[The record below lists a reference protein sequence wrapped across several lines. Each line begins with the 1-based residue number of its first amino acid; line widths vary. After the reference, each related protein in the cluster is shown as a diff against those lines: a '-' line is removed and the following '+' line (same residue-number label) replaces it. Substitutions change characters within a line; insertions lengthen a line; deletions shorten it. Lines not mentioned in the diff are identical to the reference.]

1 MSIIPF
7 VCLGIGIM
15 VGLIVK
21 NEKFFIYSDKIS
33 TFSLILLMLVIGLGI
48 GLDKSIVDNFLRM
61 GLNCVVIAIS
71 AIIFSVL
78 LTFIVEKT
86 VLSLDKIDYALI
98 EDVNDKESELFK
110 DEEDKKG
117 SNLVWI
123 MPVSIIIGLIAGVLL
138 RSIINP
144 SVTDLFF
151 TIALIV
157 LYICVGIS
165 QGANK
170 EVFVYIKLI
179 GFKIILIPAAILF
192 GSLVG
197 GIVSGIILRLPLYI
211 STTAA
216 AGMSFYSITGAYMT
230 QQYGIETGTYGFI
243 VNIMREFLTVL
254 TMPLLIKISPGALIA
269 GGAAGDMDTMLAP
282 ITKFVGIR
290 LSLVT
295 LLTGMI
301 LTFVVPI
308 LLPIV
313 STIFQ

>member
-1 MSIIPF
+1 
-7 VCLGIGIM
+7 
-15 VGLIVK
+15 IVK
-21 NEKFFIYSDKIS
+21 KEKFFVYSDKIS
-33 TFSLILLMLVIGLGI
+33 TFALVLLMLVIGLGI
-48 GLDKSIVDNFLRM
+48 GLDKSIVDNIIRI
-61 GLNCVVIAIS
+61 GLNCAVIAI
-71 AIIFSVL
+71 ATVVFSVL

-86 VLSLDKIDYALI
+86 VLPLDKIDYDLI
-98 EDVNDKESELFK
+98 EESIQLDVNDIDSELFK
-110 DEEDKKG
+110 DEEYKKG

-123 MPVSIIIGLIAGVLL
+123 MPASIIIGFIAGVLL
-138 RSIINP
+138 RSIIT
-144 SVTDLFF
+144 SWVTDLFF

-170 EVFVYIKLI
+170 EVFVYLRLI
-179 GFKIILIPAAILF
+179 GFRIILIPAAILF
-192 GSLVG
+192 GSLIG
-197 GIVSGIILRLPLYI
+197 GIVSGIILRLPLHI

-230 QQYGIETGTYGFI
+230 QQYGIEIGTYGFI

-282 ITKFVGIR
+282 ITKFVGLR

-308 LLPIV
+308 LLPFV
-313 STIFQ
+313 SIIFQ

>member
-1 MSIIPF
+1 
-7 VCLGIGIM
+7 
-15 VGLIVK
+15 
-21 NEKFFIYSDKIS
+21 
-33 TFSLILLMLVIGLGI
+33 
-48 GLDKSIVDNFLRM
+48 
-61 GLNCVVIAIS
+61 
-71 AIIFSVL
+71 VL
-78 LTFIVEKT
+78 LTFIIEKT
-86 VLSLDKIDYALI
+86 VLPLDKIDYDLI
-98 EDVNDKESELFK
+98 EESIQLDVNDIDSELFK
-110 DEEDKKG
+110 DEEYKKG

-123 MPVSIIIGLIAGVLL
+123 MPASIIIGFIAGVLL
-138 RSIINP
+138 RSIIT
-144 SVTDLFF
+144 SWVTDLFF

-170 EVFVYIKLI
+170 EVFVYLRLI
-179 GFKIILIPAAILF
+179 GFRIILIPAAILF
-192 GSLVG
+192 GSLIG
-197 GIVSGIILRLPLYI
+197 GIVSGIILRLPLHI

-230 QQYGIETGTYGFI
+230 QQYGIEIGTYGFI

-282 ITKFVGIR
+282 ITKFVGLR

-308 LLPIV
+308 LLPFV
-313 STIFQ
+313 SIIFQ